1 MCKYLFLVHTE
12 CIWVLEWYIWH
23 QHLLVSAK
31 ISKPKYFESSKKS
44 MWPNLT
50 VSDSYILEQDFRRVW
65 PVTCLVKFHNFLS
78 PFLCPC
84 KARWED
90 QKQKV
95 LKINDPF
102 TCRMFQVTKANLESP
117 LTQFS
122 PINMPSLPPSIR
134 QSLQQSVIFLF
145 HNLFSLCFSPNIKV
159 IESLSDIGLDIIV
172 FFV

>member
-1 MCKYLFLVHTE
+1 MFIDFHSFYSAQQESMCKFLFLVHTE

-65 PVTCLVKFHNFLS
+65 PVTCSVKFHNFLS

-90 QKQKV
+90 QKQNV

-102 TCRMFQVTKANLESP
+102 TCRMFQVTKATLESP
-117 LTQFS
+117 MSVCL
-122 PINMPSLPPSIR
+122 
-134 QSLQQSVIFLF
+134 SVIKI
-145 HNLFSLCFSPNIKV
+145 SKAA
-159 IESLSDIGLDIIV
+159 
-172 FFV
+172 